1 MEEKFKDLYNIIGK
15 REGAEQSEE
24 IIDSLKY
31 MFDEKRYDKVIPF
44 VDYQQ
49 KIISFYMNQQ
59 IIKRAFT
66 IYIFYFSSIKN
77 EGVIVFQ
84 KNVKK
89 H

>member
-49 KIISFYMNQQ
+49 KIISFYMNQFNV
-59 IIKRAFT
+59 IKNYNNRL
-66 IYIFYFSSIKN
+66 IFYFLVSAGINTYFLYKL
-77 EGVIVFQ
+77 I
-84 KNVKK
+84 
-89 H
+89 

>member
-49 KIISFYMNQQ
+49 KIIGFYMNQFNV
-59 IIKRAFT
+59 IKNYNNRL
-66 IYIFYFSSIKN
+66 IFYFLVSAGINIYFLYKL
-77 EGVIVFQ
+77 I
-84 KNVKK
+84 
-89 H
+89 

>member
-1 MEEKFKDLYNIIGK
+1 MDEKFKDLYNIIGK

-49 KIISFYMNQQ
+49 KIISFYINQFNV
-59 IIKRAFT
+59 IKNYNNRL
-66 IYIFYFSSIKN
+66 IFYFLISAGINIYFLYKL
-77 EGVIVFQ
+77 I
-84 KNVKK
+84 
-89 H
+89 